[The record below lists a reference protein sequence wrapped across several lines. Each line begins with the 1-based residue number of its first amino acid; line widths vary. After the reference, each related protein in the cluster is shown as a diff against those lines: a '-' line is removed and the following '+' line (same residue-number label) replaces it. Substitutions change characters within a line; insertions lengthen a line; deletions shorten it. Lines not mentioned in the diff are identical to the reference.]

1 MGVPPRDS
9 YLVSW
14 CDFRYSLCPLF
25 DLFIFCSPY
34 VSQKYIERRIT
45 ELILAWIALER
56 PKRGFCRQPSR
67 NFYALRSLVLVSLA
81 SFKMAAAKLG
91 RLAVKNTA
99 FLLCDIQEKFR
110 PSIIYF
116 PEIIKVAQ
124 RMVRSFW
131 LFRLIK
137 GCTKEIFRNY
147 SVVLLSTLLRFLHI
161 FSDMSKKLCE
171 GKRYRESQDSLKG
184 F

>member
-9 YLVSW
+9 YLVSR

-45 ELILAWIALER
+45 ELELILAWIALER
-56 PKRGFCRQPSR
+56 PKEGFCRQPSR

-137 GCTKEIFRNY
+137 GLHQGNISQLFRRIT
-147 SVVLLSTLLRFLHI
+147 VHSTALFAH
-161 FSDMSKKLCE
+161 F
-171 GKRYRESQDSLKG
+171 
-184 F
+184 

>member
-1 MGVPPRDS
+1 MIPGSFRF
-9 YLVSW
+9 
-14 CDFRYSLCPLF
+14 FRYSLCHLF
-25 DLFIFCSPY
+25 DVFIFFSPIY
-34 VSQKYIERRIT
+34 IYIERRIT
-45 ELILAWIALER
+45 GIRTAKNAKR
-56 PKRGFCRQPSR
+56 RGFCRQPSR

-124 RMVRSFW
+124 RMVRSF
-131 LFRLIK
+131 
-137 GCTKEIFRNY
+137 
-147 SVVLLSTLLRFLHI
+147 
-161 FSDMSKKLCE
+161 
-171 GKRYRESQDSLKG
+171 
-184 F
+184 

>member
-1 MGVPPRDS
+1 MIPGSFRF
-9 YLVSW
+9 
-14 CDFRYSLCPLF
+14 FRYSLCPLF
-25 DLFIFCSPY
+25 DVFIFFSPIY
-34 VSQKYIERRIT
+34 IYIERRIT
-45 ELILAWIALER
+45 GIRTAKNA
-56 PKRGFCRQPSR
+56 KTRGFCRQPSR

-137 GCTKEIFRNY
+137 GLHQANVSQLFRRIT
-147 SVVLLSTLLRFLHI
+147 VHSTALFTH
-161 FSDMSKKLCE
+161 F
-171 GKRYRESQDSLKG
+171 GWHV
-184 F
+184 